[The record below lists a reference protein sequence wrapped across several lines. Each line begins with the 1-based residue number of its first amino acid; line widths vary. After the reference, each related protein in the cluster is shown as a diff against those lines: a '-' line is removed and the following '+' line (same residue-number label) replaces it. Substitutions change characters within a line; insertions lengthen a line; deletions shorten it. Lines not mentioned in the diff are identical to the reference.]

1 MEILTLI
8 VTAFVVLSIYSWQRS
23 RPKLPQQRRKRSGLN
38 GQDPTLTSGAEA
50 SAMVVE
56 AETRPQSTRP
66 RCRTLALCL
75 IDTISCCP
83 SAPGHSQAG

>member
-8 VTAFVVLSIYSWQRS
+8 VTAFVVLSINSWQRS
-23 RPKLPQQRRKRSGLN
+23 RPKLPQQRRKRSGPN
-38 GQDPTLTSGAEA
+38 GQPTLTSGAEA

>member
-38 GQDPTLTSGAEA
+38 GQDSNPDLGGGGFG
-50 SAMVVE
+50 
-56 AETRPQSTRP
+56 
-66 RCRTLALCL
+66 
-75 IDTISCCP
+75 D
-83 SAPGHSQAG
+83 GGGGGD